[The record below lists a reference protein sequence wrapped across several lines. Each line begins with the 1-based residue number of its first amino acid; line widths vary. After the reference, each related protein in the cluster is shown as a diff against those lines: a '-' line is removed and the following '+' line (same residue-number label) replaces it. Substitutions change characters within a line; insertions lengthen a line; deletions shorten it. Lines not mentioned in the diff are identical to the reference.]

1 MVKTSYEYVTELR
14 ERLEDS
20 SKLAQEEL
28 LRKKSQKRYKKHCDR
43 KPKPRCLE
51 VGEQVLILL
60 PTDSKKLIMQWRG
73 PYTIEGR
80 VGANDYRIKI
90 GSKTEMYHV
99 NMLKK
104 YIARKPEVDVV
115 HTSSKDDVTIAVT
128 NVIYQDTGPELGE
141 VPSLQNEVDSMLEMG
156 VVRPSTSPY
165 ASPIVMVK
173 KKDGSNRLCVD
184 GSNRVCVDF
193 RKLNKITEVDP
204 EPMTTAEDPFRRL
217 NGMKY
222 LSKIDLAKAYWQIPA
237 APEDVYKTAFVT
249 ADGQYEFLRLP
260 YGIVNSGATLVCGLK
275 KVLKGFQELVV
286 TSTT

>member
-28 LRKKSQKRYKKHCDR
+28 LRKKSQKRYKEYCDR

-73 PYTIEGR
+73 PYNIEGR
-80 VGANDYRIKI
+80 VGANDYRIKM
-90 GSKTEMYHV
+90 GSKTKMYHV

-141 VPSLQNEVDSMLEMG
+141 VPSLRNKVDSMLEMG

-165 ASPIVMVK
+165 ALPIVMVK
-173 KKDGSNRLCVD
+173 KKD

-222 LSKIDLAKAYWQIPA
+222 LSKIDLTKAYWQIPA
-237 APEDVYKTAFVT
+237 APEDVYKTALLCDCRWT
-249 ADGQYEFLRLP
+249 
-260 YGIVNSGATLVCGLK
+260 I
-275 KVLKGFQELVV
+275 
-286 TSTT
+286 